1 MATLT
6 GLAHTVTL
14 ALTVHTRT
22 LSGTHQGTQTLT
34 LSHSH
39 TQGTHRHTRLLEAAF
54 LADVFCAPVEG
65 LFVVFYHFIAYF
77 NGVIEV

>member
-1 MATLT
+1 MHTHSLT

-39 TQGTHRHTRLLEAAF
+39 TQGTHRHTRLLKRLSWQTIALYSVHLWKDF
-54 LADVFCAPVEG
+54 LWFSTI
-65 LFVVFYHFIAYF
+65 L
-77 NGVIEV
+77 